1 MDAAIPNPARIAA
14 CVEAVFEL
22 VLVARNEV
30 KAEKKN
36 KKKNKNKNKLRA
48 VHITILIRI
57 GMPDLPSMH

>member
-14 CVEAVFEL
+14 CVEAVFKL

-30 KAEKKN
+30 KTEKNN
-36 KKKNKNKNKLRA
+36 KKNKNKLRA